1 MSAEEIVG
9 GLGHLINGEIV
20 TNGKTFDVTN
30 PGTGQV
36 FAQCPEAGQA
46 EVDAAMAAAAAALP
60 AWAADE
66 KLRREVIVKMAQAI
80 EDNFATI
87 NEIASLEKGHTGA
100 GGEAW
105 MGSVWGKALAE
116 KEIPV
121 DIIEDNEVKT
131 VSLVRKPVGV
141 AACIAPWN
149 APVLILCEEIF
160 SALLVGN
167 TVVGKPSEFT
177 PFGTLV
183 VAQAWKDIVPP
194 GVVNILA
201 GGKDL
206 GAAMVA
212 HPTTRLIGFTGSV
225 AAGKAIA
232 SAAPLKNMVMELGGN
247 DAAIILDDIDIKK
260 VAPSI
265 YGAAMG
271 GTGQICAAVKRVFV
285 PESIYDAFVDELV
298 AFAGL
303 STPAPVEEG
312 GNMGPLGTRPQY
324 ERVIELVDEA
334 IEQGAKAMTGGAPV
348 DREGFFYPPTIL
360 TNVKAG
366 MRIVDEEQFGPVL
379 PVIPYSDLEW
389 AIEQANST
397 EYGLDGSVW
406 TSDVARGAE
415 IAARLEC
422 GTASVNNHI
431 EVAPHV
437 PFGGSKSSGVG
448 RSNGNAGLDGY
459 SELQT
464 RIVYKDPGRVKD
476 PA

>member
-1 MSAEEIVG
+1 
-9 GLGHLINGEIV
+9 
-20 TNGKTFDVTN
+20 
-30 PGTGQV
+30 
-36 FAQCPEAGQA
+36 
-46 EVDAAMAAAAAALP
+46 
-60 AWAADE
+60 
-66 KLRREVIVKMAQAI
+66 
-80 EDNFATI
+80 
-87 NEIASLEKGHTGA
+87 
-100 GGEAW
+100 

-121 DIIEDNEVKT
+121 DIIEDDETKT

-177 PFGTLV
+177 PLGTLV

-247 DAAIILDDIDIKK
+247 DAAIILDDVDVKK

-406 TSDVARGAE
+406 TSDVHAAPRSRLASS
-415 IAARLEC
+415 AARRRSTTTSRWRRTC
-422 GTASVNNHI
+422 PSVAPSRQASAAPTAPPASTATASCRP
-431 EVAPHV
+431 A
-437 PFGGSKSSGVG
+437 SS
-448 RSNGNAGLDGY
+448 
-459 SELQT
+459 T
-464 RIVYKDPGRVKD
+464 RTR